1 MDGKQL
7 NRCSKITVSLFR
19 AYCESNFLFF
29 KVGLFQ
35 ATKDSHIKL
44 YHIYLMN
51 SVVMFFFIF
60 MLLHVSKSQSFNIY
74 AALITRA
81 TGTGNSYTLIN

>member
-7 NRCSKITVSLFR
+7 NRCSEITVSLFR

-35 ATKDSHIKL
+35 ATKDSRIKL
-44 YHIYLMN
+44 YHILKN
-51 SVVMFFFIF
+51 LVVMFCFIF
-60 MLLHVSKSQSFNIY
+60 MLLHLSKSQSFNIY

>member
-1 MDGKQL
+1 MVDGKQL

-35 ATKDSHIKL
+35 ATKDSRINCILFKELSSNVSL
-44 YHIYLMN
+44 YFYALT
-51 SVVMFFFIF
+51 SEQ
-60 MLLHVSKSQSFNIY
+60 KSI
-74 AALITRA
+74 I
-81 TGTGNSYTLIN
+81 